1 MAKATV
7 GAAGIEYIQGALKR
21 PKKENGHK
29 HGNYLVMTHRSAA
42 STNPN
47 CQRIYSFAA
56 DRYERSTVPQAKE
69 LAARARFASVSAAVK
84 ARSKDL
90 MQQATDITNFL
101 AQKDTA
107 GGKKTSLSW
116 CVIAAKLQRSAAMLM
131 MQLWLEHK
139 RRKAP
144 RERGDAYDAA
154 LAGA

>member
-56 DRYERSTVPQAKE
+56 DRYERSTMPKAKE
-69 LAARARFASVSAAVK
+69 LAARSRFTEVSGMVRT
-84 ARSKDL
+84 RSKDL
-90 MQQATDITNFL
+90 MQIAADQAAFL

-107 GGKKTSLSW
+107 GGIKT
-116 CVIAAKLQRSAAMLM
+116 M
-131 MQLWLEHK
+131 
-139 RRKAP
+139 KAYYWHICG
-144 RERGDAYDAA
+144 EEYDQQH
-154 LAGA
+154 GA